1 MLCQALGNGQPPQG
15 AINYQQR
22 PRGRRGRG
30 QQRGG
35 NNGGRDGYG
44 GGGYNGNGAHY
55 NGGNQQTTNGGS
67 GGYNGGNQNA
77 QNGGGGYNG
86 GGGTNGGGDPPT
98 PIKRFENWNYC
109 STHGGDVDNYHTS
122 ATCSRPG
129 ENHQRTATR
138 TNTMGGSMRGMHKTI
153 LPSAAGRQAPT
164 PRPPPPPINY
174 TPTHFQAWNNGPR
187 LPMTPGSWGFGP
199 HAAAYQ

>member
-1 MLCQALGNGQPPQG
+1 
-15 AINYQQR
+15 
-22 PRGRRGRG
+22 
-30 QQRGG
+30 
-35 NNGGRDGYG
+35 
-44 GGGYNGNGAHY
+44 
-55 NGGNQQTTNGGS
+55 
-67 GGYNGGNQNA
+67 
-77 QNGGGGYNG
+77 
-86 GGGTNGGGDPPT
+86 
-98 PIKRFENWNYC
+98 
-109 STHGGDVDNYHTS
+109 VDNYHTS

-174 TPTHFQAWNNGPR
+174 TPTYFQAWNNGPR

-199 HAAAYQ
+199 HAAAYQRANNVPPPQRGTAMMQNTMAASDHAYQQMVPGPQAPPNQEWYNNF